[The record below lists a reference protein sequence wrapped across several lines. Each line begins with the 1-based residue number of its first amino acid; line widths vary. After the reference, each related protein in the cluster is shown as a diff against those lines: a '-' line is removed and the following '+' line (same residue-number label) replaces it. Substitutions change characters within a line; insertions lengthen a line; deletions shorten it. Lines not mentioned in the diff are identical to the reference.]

1 MINCDHEDNNA
12 LINAFVFKHAVTI
25 KRAYAR
31 TSWATGLMSLYSWRT
46 TGHESQTVFGRFS
59 QEARCGN
66 CRYQRQNSFL
76 LQTCNLATQCKMII
90 MGHLLWPQLLT
101 VHVTLTLNPKSSNK
115 TVCD

>member
-46 TGHESQTVFGRFS
+46 TGHESQTVFGRGLVRRPDVAIVDIRGRIVFCY
-59 QEARCGN
+59 R
-66 CRYQRQNSFL
+66 L
-76 LQTCNLATQCKMII
+76 VT
-90 MGHLLWPQLLT
+90 WP
-101 VHVTLTLNPKSSNK
+101 HSAK
-115 TVCD
+115 